1 MSGILKTGGD
11 GKAMLSFSGERT
23 SWQLFRKQLR
33 SSCDQNGMG
42 WAITVLLA
50 MNQFLIHIAGS
61 NATAAAVA
69 KKNIPANVEDFE
81 AADGLVLE
89 GMIERSGA
97 LLTCKLSMIKS
108 RTTSLGTNFSDYTKM
123 RLASEQDL
131 DDLIETTDKEY
142 LIQVNRWLV

>member
-42 WAITVLLA
+42 WAITVGHA
-50 MNQFLIHIAGS
+50 MNQFLIHMAA
-61 NATAAAVA
+61 NNAAAAAAA
-69 KKNIPANVEDFE
+69 KKDIPANFEDFE

-89 GMIERSGA
+89 GMIERSDA
-97 LLTCKLSMIKS
+97 LLTCKLAMIKS
-108 RTTSLGTNFSDYTKM
+108 RTSSLGTNFSDYTKM
-123 RLASEQDL
+123 PLRQ
-131 DDLIETTDKEY
+131 
-142 LIQVNRWLV
+142 NRILTI